1 VDHRDVPFFMF
12 FHSYEAHAPFVHGT
26 FLDEVPPGDEE
37 ARLAALYDGD
47 ILYADG
53 FIGQLLALVD
63 GLDLRQRTIVVL
75 VSDHG
80 EELARRYPG
89 ERFGHGH
96 TLYDDLLRVPLII
109 SAQGRIPAGLQLDE
123 PVMLVDVMP
132 TLLDMMGVKGPE
144 GMQGVSLLPALSG
157 RPQPGRMTFAEATNY
172 GPERKSVREGRL
184 KYIRRF
190 DRADQPAR
198 ELPEP
203 VPDEEL
209 FDLAAD
215 PGERRS
221 LAASGGADLVR
232 LRGALD
238 ALVKLNLARRVSSP
252 ESELDEETIRRL
264 KALGYIQ

>member
-1 VDHRDVPFFMF
+1 
-12 FHSYEAHAPFVHGT
+12 
-26 FLDEVPPGDEE
+26 
-37 ARLAALYDGD
+37 
-47 ILYADG
+47 
-53 FIGQLLALVD
+53 
-63 GLDLRQRTIVVL
+63 
-75 VSDHG
+75 
-80 EELARRYPG
+80 
-89 ERFGHGH
+89 
-96 TLYDDLLRVPLII
+96 
-109 SAQGRIPAGLQLDE
+109 
-123 PVMLVDVMP
+123 
-132 TLLDMMGVKGPE
+132 
-144 GMQGVSLLPALSG
+144 
-157 RPQPGRMTFAEATNY
+157 MTFAEATNY

-190 DRADQPAR
+190 DRADRPAR

-221 LAASGGADLVR
+221 LAASGGADLAR